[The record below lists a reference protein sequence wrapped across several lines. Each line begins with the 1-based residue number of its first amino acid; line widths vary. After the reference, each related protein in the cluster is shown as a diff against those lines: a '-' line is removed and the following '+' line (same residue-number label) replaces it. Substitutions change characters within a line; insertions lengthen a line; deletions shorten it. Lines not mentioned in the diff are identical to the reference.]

1 MITLPI
7 EIPFHPYLIENRNQ
21 KSLADFNLNNLLEE
35 TRRHKIILLRGFEAL
50 TRDELLNY
58 CSSQAKLLHWDF
70 GPVMEMQPDVNAKN
84 YLFTHSDV
92 PLHWDGA
99 FYQEPHFLFF
109 HCLEA
114 PKQNTGGETLFV
126 NTETVWNDASDEQ
139 KQAWLNYELT
149 FSTEKLAH
157 YGGHIKRKLIAKHPD
172 TAKTIMRFA
181 EPVGEDYLNP
191 VEVNVINK
199 SKNESLSILQSISH
213 LMRNPQYCY
222 QHQWQTGDYL
232 IADNFSLLHGR
243 NAFSEVTPRH
253 LRRIQIL

>member
-1 MITLPI
+1 MINSLKLPFQ
-7 EIPFHPYLIENRNQ
+7 PFFVKNNKQ
-21 KSLADFNLNNLLEE
+21 SLSKISLTSLLAQ
-35 TRRHKIILLRGFEAL
+35 TTQDKIIVLRGFPTL

-58 CSSQAKLLHWDF
+58 CASQTKLLHWDF
-70 GPVMEMQPDVNAKN
+70 GPVMEMQPRQDTKN
-84 YLFTHSDV
+84 YLFTHGDV

-99 FYQEPHFLFF
+99 FHQEPRFLFF
-109 HCLEA
+109 HCLQA
-114 PKQNTGGETLFV
+114 PAQNTGGETLFV
-126 NTETVWNDASDEQ
+126 NTESVWKHAATKQ
-139 KQAWLNYELT
+139 KKQWLDYELS

-157 YGGHIKRKLIAKHPD
+157 YGGNIKRKLIVKHPN
-172 TAKTIMRFA
+172 TSQIIMRFA

-199 SKNESLSILQSISH
+199 TKEESEVIIQGISR
-213 LMRNPQYCY
+213 LIRAPQFCY

-243 NAFSEVTPRH
+243 NAFSQVTPRH